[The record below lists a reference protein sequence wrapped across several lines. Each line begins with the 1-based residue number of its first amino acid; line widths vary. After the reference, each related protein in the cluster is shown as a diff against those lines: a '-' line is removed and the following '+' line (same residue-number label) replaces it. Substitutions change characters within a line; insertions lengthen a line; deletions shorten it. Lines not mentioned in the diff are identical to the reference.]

1 MLFSLSVKNFKK
13 SIRDYSIY
21 FFTMILG
28 IAVFY
33 IFNAIETQTA
43 MMEVTKTKAA
53 IIDMMNGVM
62 DGVSIFVS
70 FILGYLIVYASRF
83 MLKKRKME
91 FGVYMTLGMSR
102 VKIAGILWMETIW
115 MGVISLAA
123 GLLVGMG
130 ISQFMS
136 LVVSHL
142 FQADVSRFVF
152 VISWKAVVKSILYFL
167 IIYTVVM
174 ILNTIAVSR
183 TKLIDFMTAGRKKEK
198 NLLKNPVVSVVIF
211 LLAWGIL
218 GYAYYNVTAGSE
230 NLKSEFQVLA
240 QVLLGIVGT
249 ILVFWSFAGF
259 FMWILGKMPKIYY
272 KKMNS
277 FVFGELS
284 NKLNS
289 TVISCSVIC
298 LLMFMTIC
306 ILFSA
311 FARKDFKEAE
321 AKKLAPV
328 DISMVKDMGDGK
340 TIEEIMAE
348 KNISGKAFQ
357 DTLNLITYE
366 LPEVTQG
373 NLVGDAVDREKFGEA
388 YLNQKIELMSV
399 STYNQAAEKYHLPTY
414 KLEED
419 QYLMIADMEGA
430 VGIFN
435 MGLKEKP
442 ELSIKGKTYYPK
454 EKTCQD
460 GFLMMNYDP
469 QNMGFILVPD
479 SVKFTEEE
487 QKKNYLIAD
496 YAKDTKAFREEV
508 DEEFFER
515 LNGKKHDEFSVYFT
529 TQSAVYDDSIG
540 SSAMYIFLGLYLGIC
555 FLISGSAVL
564 SLKMLSDA
572 ADSKE
577 KYQILQ
583 KLGCDQKQV
592 CLGLRKQNGMVFLLP
607 VILAAVHSIFG
618 IQVCM
623 EMLSIYDTE
632 GTAPAMVLTVLLIGM
647 IYGGYYLVSQF
658 GCEKIIKEIS

>member
-1 MLFSLSVKNFKK
+1 MLFRLSVKNFKK

-53 IIDMMNGVM
+53 IVDMMNGVM

-91 FGVYMTLGMSR
+91 FGVYLTLGMSR

-123 GLLVGMG
+123 GLVIGMG
-130 ISQFMS
+130 LSQLMS
-136 LVVSHL
+136 LVVSYL

-152 VISWKAVVKSILYFL
+152 VISGKAVAKSVVYFL
-167 IIYTVVM
+167 IIYVVVM
-174 ILNTIAVSR
+174 IFNTIAIGR
-183 TKLIDFMTAGRKKEK
+183 TRLIDFMTAGKKKER

-211 LLAWGIL
+211 LLASGIL
-218 GYAYYNVTAGSE
+218 GYAYYNVTAGSK
-230 NLKSEFQVLA
+230 NLASEYQVLT
-240 QVLLGIVGT
+240 QVILGIVGT
-249 ILVFWSFAGF
+249 LLVFWSFAGF
-259 FMWILGKMPKIYY
+259 FMWILGKMPKVYY
-272 KKMNS
+272 KKINS
-277 FVFGELS
+277 FVFGEIS

-289 TVISCSVIC
+289 TVVSCSVIC
-298 LLMFMTIC
+298 LLIFMTIC

-328 DISMVKDMGDGK
+328 DISMVKALGDGK
-340 TIEEIMAE
+340 TIEEVMKE
-348 KNISGKAFQ
+348 KKISQKDFQ
-357 DTLNLITYE
+357 DVLTLTTYQTQ
-366 LPEVTQG
+366 EVTQG
-373 NLVGDAVDREKFGEA
+373 DLVGDAVESWKLGEE
-388 YLNQKIELMSV
+388 YLNQKLEIISA
-399 STYNQAAEKYHLPTY
+399 SAYNQAAKKYHLPAY
-414 KLEED
+414 ELEEN
-419 QYLMIADMEGA
+419 QYLMVADMEGA

-435 MGLKEKP
+435 KGLKENP
-442 ELSIKGKTYYPK
+442 ELTIKGKTYYPK
-454 EKTCQD
+454 ETTCQD
-460 GFLMMNYDP
+460 GFLMMNYSP
-469 QNMGFILVPD
+469 QNQGFLVVPD

-487 QKKNYLIAD
+487 QGKNYFIAD
-496 YAKDTKAFREEV
+496 YTKNTKAFREEV
-508 DEEFFER
+508 DGKLYER
-515 LNGKKHDEFSVYFT
+515 MNGKSENEFPVYFT
-529 TQSAVYDDSIG
+529 TQSSVHDDTIG

-555 FLISGSAVL
+555 FLISGAAVL
-564 SLKMLSDA
+564 SLKILSDA

-583 KLGCDQKQV
+583 KLGCSQREI
-592 CLGLRKQNGMVFLLP
+592 CRGLRKQNGTVFLLP
-607 VILAAVHSIFG
+607 VMLAVIHSIFG

-623 EMLSIYDTE
+623 NLLSIYDTK
-632 GTAPAMVLTVLLIGM
+632 GVGPALLLTVVLIGI
-647 IYGGYYLVSQF
+647 IYGGYYLVSQL
-658 GCEKIIKEIS
+658 GCEKIVKE

>member
-115 MGVISLAA
+115 MGVISLVA
-123 GLLVGMG
+123 GLLVGTG

-136 LVVSHL
+136 LMVSHL

-174 ILNTIAVSR
+174 VLNTIAISR

-230 NLKSEFQVLA
+230 NLESEFQVLA

-272 KKMNS
+272 KKINS

-328 DISMVKDMGDGK
+328 DISMVKDLGDGK
-340 TIEEIMAE
+340 TIEEIMEE
-348 KNISGKAFQ
+348 KDISGKDFQ
-357 DTLNLITYE
+357 DTLNLTTYE
-366 LPEVTQG
+366 LPEVTKG
-373 NLVGDAVDREKFGEA
+373 NIVGDAVDRERFGEA
-388 YLNQKIELMSV
+388 YLNQQIELLSV

-414 KLEED
+414 ELEEN
-419 QYLMIADMEGA
+419 QYLVIADMEGA

-435 MGLKEKP
+435 MGLKENP
-442 ELSIKGKTYYPK
+442 ELTIKGKTYYPK

-479 SVKFTEEE
+479 SVKFTEAE
-487 QKKNYLIAD
+487 QKKNYFIAD
-496 YAKDTKAFREEV
+496 YAKDTKAFREEM

-515 LNGKKHDEFSVYFT
+515 LNGEKSDEFSVYFT
-529 TQSAVYDDSIG
+529 TQSSVYDDSIG

-577 KYQILQ
+577 KYRILQ
-583 KLGCDQKQV
+583 KLGCDQKQI
-592 CLGLRKQNGMVFLLP
+592 CRGLRKQNGMVFLLP
-607 VILAAVHSIFG
+607 VILAAVHSVFG

-623 EMLSIYDTE
+623 EMLSIYETK
-632 GTAPAMVLTVLLIGM
+632 GTAPALVLTMILIGM

-658 GCEKIIKEIS
+658 GCEKIVRE

>member
-43 MMEVTKTKAA
+43 MMKVTKTKAA

-115 MGVISLAA
+115 MGVISLVA

-136 LVVSHL
+136 LMVSHL

-174 ILNTIAVSR
+174 VLNTIAISR

-230 NLKSEFQVLA
+230 NLESEFQVLA

-272 KKMNS
+272 KKINS

-328 DISMVKDMGDGK
+328 DISMVKDLGDGK
-340 TIEEIMAE
+340 TIEEVMEE
-348 KNISGKAFQ
+348 KDISGKDFQ
-357 DTLNLITYE
+357 DTLNLTTYE
-366 LPEVTQG
+366 LPEVTKG
-373 NLVGDAVDREKFGEA
+373 NIVGDAVDREKFGGA
-388 YLNQKIELMSV
+388 YLNQQIELISV
-399 STYNQAAEKYHLPTY
+399 STYNKAAEKYHLPTY
-414 KLEED
+414 ELEED
-419 QYLMIADMEGA
+419 QYLVIADMEGA
-430 VGIFN
+430 VGILN
-435 MGLKEKP
+435 MGLKEDP
-442 ELSIKGKTYYPK
+442 ELTIKGKTYYPK
-454 EKTCQD
+454 ENTCQD

-487 QKKNYLIAD
+487 QKKDYFIAD
-496 YAKDTKAFREEV
+496 YAKDTKAFREEM

-515 LNGKKHDEFSVYFT
+515 LNGEKSDEFSVYFT
-529 TQSAVYDDSIG
+529 TQSSVYDDSIG

-577 KYQILQ
+577 KYRILQ
-583 KLGCDQKQV
+583 KLGCDQKQI
-592 CLGLRKQNGMVFLLP
+592 CRGLRKQNGMVFLLP
-607 VILAAVHSIFG
+607 VILAAVHSVFG

-623 EMLSIYDTE
+623 EMLSIYETK
-632 GTAPAMVLTVLLIGM
+632 GTAPALVLTMILIGM

-658 GCEKIIKEIS
+658 GCEKIVRE

>member
-1 MLFSLSVKNFKK
+1 MLFRLSVKNFKK

-53 IIDMMNGVM
+53 IVDMMNGVM

-123 GLLVGMG
+123 GLVIGMG
-130 ISQFMS
+130 LSQFMS
-136 LVVSHL
+136 LVVSYL

-152 VISWKAVVKSILYFL
+152 VISGKAVVKSVVYFL
-167 IIYTVVM
+167 IIYVVVM
-174 ILNTIAVSR
+174 IFNTIAIGR
-183 TKLIDFMTAGRKKEK
+183 TRLIDFMTAGKKKEK
-198 NLLKNPVVSVVIF
+198 NLLKNPVASAVIF
-211 LLAWGIL
+211 LLACGIL
-218 GYAYYNVTAGSE
+218 GYAYYNVTAGSK
-230 NLKSEFQVLA
+230 NLVSEYQVLA
-240 QVLLGIVGT
+240 QVILGIVGT
-249 ILVFWSFAGF
+249 ILVFWSLAGF

-272 KKMNS
+272 KKINS
-277 FVFGELS
+277 FVFGEIS

-321 AKKLAPV
+321 AKRLAPV
-328 DISMVKDMGDGK
+328 DISMVKDLGDGK
-340 TIEEIMAE
+340 TIEEVMQE
-348 KNISGKAFQ
+348 KGISKRDFK
-357 DTLNLITYE
+357 DVLNLTTYQTQ
-366 LPEVTQG
+366 EVTQG
-373 NLVGDAVDREKFGEA
+373 DLVGDAVESWKLGEE
-388 YLNQKIELMSV
+388 YLNQKLEIISA
-399 STYNQAAEKYHLPTY
+399 SAYNQAAKKYHLPAY
-414 KLEED
+414 ELEEN
-419 QYLMIADMEGA
+419 QYLMVADMEGA

-435 MGLKEKP
+435 KGLKENP
-442 ELSIKGKTYYPK
+442 ELTIKGKTYYPK
-454 EKTCQD
+454 ETTCQD
-460 GFLMMNYDP
+460 GFLMMNYSP
-469 QNMGFILVPD
+469 QNQGFLVVPD

-487 QKKNYLIAD
+487 QGKNYFIAD
-496 YAKDTKAFREEV
+496 YTKDTKAFREDV
-508 DEEFFER
+508 DEKFYER
-515 LNGKKHDEFSVYFT
+515 MNGKSENGFPVYFT
-529 TQSAVYDDSIG
+529 TQSSVHDDTIG

-555 FLISGSAVL
+555 FLISGAAVL
-564 SLKMLSDA
+564 SLKILSDA

-583 KLGCDQKQV
+583 KLGCSQREI
-592 CLGLRKQNGMVFLLP
+592 CRGLRKQNGTVFLLP
-607 VILAAVHSIFG
+607 VMLAVIHSIFG

-623 EMLSIYDTE
+623 NLLSIYDTK
-632 GTAPAMVLTVLLIGM
+632 GVGPALLLTVVLIGI
-647 IYGGYYLVSQF
+647 IYGGYYLVSQL
-658 GCEKIIKEIS
+658 GCEKIVKE

>member
-43 MMEVTKTKAA
+43 MMEVTKIKAA

-115 MGVISLAA
+115 MGVISLVA
-123 GLLVGMG
+123 GLLVGTG

-136 LVVSHL
+136 LMVSHL

-174 ILNTIAVSR
+174 VLNTIAISR

-230 NLKSEFQVLA
+230 NLESEFQVLA

-272 KKMNS
+272 KKINS

-328 DISMVKDMGDGK
+328 DISMVKDLGDGK
-340 TIEEIMAE
+340 TIEEIMEE
-348 KNISGKAFQ
+348 KDISGKDFQ
-357 DTLNLITYE
+357 DTLNLTTYE
-366 LPEVTQG
+366 LPEVTKG
-373 NLVGDAVDREKFGEA
+373 NIVGDAVDRERFGEA
-388 YLNQKIELMSV
+388 YLNQQIELLSV

-414 KLEED
+414 ELEEN
-419 QYLMIADMEGA
+419 QYLVIADMEGA

-435 MGLKEKP
+435 MGLKENP
-442 ELSIKGKTYYPK
+442 ELTIKGKTYYPK

-460 GFLMMNYDP
+460 GFLMMNYDQ

-479 SVKFTEEE
+479 SVKFTEAE
-487 QKKNYLIAD
+487 QKKNYFIAD
-496 YAKDTKAFREEV
+496 YAKDTKAFREEM

-515 LNGKKHDEFSVYFT
+515 LNGEKSDEFSVYFT
-529 TQSAVYDDSIG
+529 TQSSVYDDSIG

-577 KYQILQ
+577 KYRILQ
-583 KLGCDQKQV
+583 RLGCDQKQI
-592 CLGLRKQNGMVFLLP
+592 CRGLRKQNGMVFLLP
-607 VILAAVHSIFG
+607 VILAAVHSVFG

-623 EMLSIYDTE
+623 EMLSIYETK
-632 GTAPAMVLTVLLIGM
+632 GTAPALVLTMILIGM
-647 IYGGYYLVSQF
+647 IYGGYHLVSQF
-658 GCEKIIKEIS
+658 GCEKIVRE

>member
-115 MGVISLAA
+115 MGVISLVA

-136 LVVSHL
+136 LMVSHL

-152 VISWKAVVKSILYFL
+152 VISWKAVVNSILYFL

-174 ILNTIAVSR
+174 ILNTIAISR

-230 NLKSEFQVLA
+230 NLESEFQVLA

-272 KKMNS
+272 KKINS

-328 DISMVKDMGDGK
+328 DISMVKDLGDGK
-340 TIEEIMAE
+340 TIEEVMEE
-348 KNISGKAFQ
+348 KDISGKDFQ
-357 DTLNLITYE
+357 DTLNLTTYE

-373 NLVGDAVDREKFGEA
+373 NIVGDAVDREKFGEA
-388 YLNQKIELMSV
+388 YLNQQIELISV

-414 KLEED
+414 ELEED
-419 QYLMIADMEGA
+419 QYLVIADMEGA
-430 VGIFN
+430 VGILN
-435 MGLKEKP
+435 MGLKEDP

-460 GFLMMNYDP
+460 GFLMMNYAP

-479 SVKFTEEE
+479 SVKFTEAE
-487 QKKNYLIAD
+487 QKKNYFIAD
-496 YAKDTKAFREEV
+496 YAKDTKAFREKM

-515 LNGKKHDEFSVYFT
+515 LNGEKRDEFSVYFT
-529 TQSAVYDDSIG
+529 TQSSVYDDSIG

-577 KYQILQ
+577 KHRILQ
-583 KLGCDQKQV
+583 KLGCDQKQI
-592 CLGLRKQNGMVFLLP
+592 CRGLRKQNGMVFLLP
-607 VILAAVHSIFG
+607 VILAAVHSVFG
-618 IQVCM
+618 IQVCI
-623 EMLSIYDTE
+623 EMLSIYETK
-632 GTAPAMVLTVLLIGM
+632 GTAPALVLTMILIGM

-658 GCEKIIKEIS
+658 GCEKIVRE

>member
-43 MMEVTKTKAA
+43 MMEVTKIKAA

-115 MGVISLAA
+115 MGMISLVA
-123 GLLVGMG
+123 GLLVGTG

-136 LVVSHL
+136 LMVSHL

-174 ILNTIAVSR
+174 VLNTIAISR

-230 NLKSEFQVLA
+230 NLESEFQVLA

-272 KKMNS
+272 KKINS

-328 DISMVKDMGDGK
+328 DISMVKDLGDGK
-340 TIEEIMAE
+340 TIEEIMEE
-348 KNISGKAFQ
+348 KDISGKDFQ
-357 DTLNLITYE
+357 DTLNLTTYE
-366 LPEVTQG
+366 LPEVTKG
-373 NLVGDAVDREKFGEA
+373 NIVGDAVDRERFGEA
-388 YLNQKIELMSV
+388 YLNQQIELLSV

-414 KLEED
+414 ELEEN
-419 QYLMIADMEGA
+419 QYLVIADMEGA

-435 MGLKEKP
+435 MGLKENP
-442 ELSIKGKTYYPK
+442 ELTIKGKTYYPK

-479 SVKFTEEE
+479 SVKFTEAE
-487 QKKNYLIAD
+487 QKKNYFIAD
-496 YAKDTKAFREEV
+496 YAKDTKAFREEM

-515 LNGKKHDEFSVYFT
+515 LNGEKSDEFSVYFT
-529 TQSAVYDDSIG
+529 TQSSVYDDSIG

-577 KYQILQ
+577 KYRILQ
-583 KLGCDQKQV
+583 KLGCDQKQI
-592 CLGLRKQNGMVFLLP
+592 CRGLRKQNGMVFLLP
-607 VILAAVHSIFG
+607 VILAAVHSVFG

-623 EMLSIYDTE
+623 EMLSIYETK
-632 GTAPAMVLTVLLIGM
+632 GTAPALVLTMILIGM

-658 GCEKIIKEIS
+658 GCEKIVRE

>member
-102 VKIAGILWMETIW
+102 VKIAGILWMESIW
-115 MGVISLAA
+115 MGVISLVA
-123 GLLVGMG
+123 GLLVGTG

-136 LVVSHL
+136 LMVSHL

-174 ILNTIAVSR
+174 VLNTIAISR

-198 NLLKNPVVSVVIF
+198 NPLKNPVVSVVIF

-230 NLKSEFQVLA
+230 NLESEFQVLA

-272 KKMNS
+272 KKINS

-328 DISMVKDMGDGK
+328 DISMVKDLGDGK
-340 TIEEIMAE
+340 TIEEIMEE
-348 KNISGKAFQ
+348 KDISGKDFQ
-357 DTLNLITYE
+357 DTLNLTTYE
-366 LPEVTQG
+366 LPEVTKG
-373 NLVGDAVDREKFGEA
+373 NIVGDAVDRERFGEA
-388 YLNQKIELMSV
+388 YLNQQIELLSV

-414 KLEED
+414 ELEEN
-419 QYLMIADMEGA
+419 QYLVIADMEGA

-435 MGLKEKP
+435 MGLKENP
-442 ELSIKGKTYYPK
+442 ELTIKGKTYYPK

-479 SVKFTEEE
+479 SVKFTEAE
-487 QKKNYLIAD
+487 QKKNYFIAD
-496 YAKDTKAFREEV
+496 YAKDTKAFREEM

-515 LNGKKHDEFSVYFT
+515 LNGEKSDEFSVYFT
-529 TQSAVYDDSIG
+529 TQSSVYDDSIG

-577 KYQILQ
+577 KYRILQ
-583 KLGCDQKQV
+583 KLGCDQKQI
-592 CLGLRKQNGMVFLLP
+592 CRGLRKQNGMVFLLP
-607 VILAAVHSIFG
+607 VILAAVHSVFG

-623 EMLSIYDTE
+623 EMLSIYETK
-632 GTAPAMVLTVLLIGM
+632 GTAPALVLTMILIGM

-658 GCEKIIKEIS
+658 GCEKIVRE

>member
-115 MGVISLAA
+115 MGVISLVA
-123 GLLVGMG
+123 GLLAGMG

-136 LVVSHL
+136 LMVSHL

-174 ILNTIAVSR
+174 ILNTIAISR
-183 TKLIDFMTAGRKKEK
+183 TKLIDFMTASRKKEK

-218 GYAYYNVTAGSE
+218 GYAYYNVTAGAE
-230 NLKSEFQVLA
+230 NLESEFQVLA

-272 KKMNS
+272 KKINS

-328 DISMVKDMGDGK
+328 DISMVKDLGDGK
-340 TIEEIMAE
+340 TIEKVMEE
-348 KNISGKAFQ
+348 KNISRKDFQ
-357 DTLNLITYE
+357 DTLNFITYE

-373 NLVGDAVDREKFGEA
+373 NIVGDAVDRERFGEA
-388 YLNQKIELMSV
+388 YLNQQIELLSV

-414 KLEED
+414 ELEEN
-419 QYLMIADMEGA
+419 QYLIIADMEGA

-435 MGLKEKP
+435 MGLKENP
-442 ELSIKGKTYYPK
+442 ELTIKGKAYYPK

-479 SVKFTEEE
+479 SVKFTEAE
-487 QKKNYLIAD
+487 QKKNYFIAD
-496 YAKDTKAFREEV
+496 YAKDTKAFREEM
-508 DEEFFER
+508 DEKFFER
-515 LNGKKHDEFSVYFT
+515 LNGEKSDEFSVYFT
-529 TQSAVYDDSIG
+529 TQSSVYDDSIG

-577 KYQILQ
+577 KYRILQ
-583 KLGCDQKQV
+583 KLGCDQKQI
-592 CLGLRKQNGMVFLLP
+592 CRGLRKQNGMVFLLP
-607 VILAAVHSIFG
+607 VLLAAVHSVFG
-618 IQVCM
+618 IRVCM
-623 EMLSIYDTE
+623 EMLSIYETK
-632 GTAPAMVLTVLLIGM
+632 GTAPALVLTVILIGM

-658 GCEKIIKEIS
+658 GCEKIVRE

>member
-43 MMEVTKTKAA
+43 MMEVTKIKAA

-115 MGVISLAA
+115 MGMISLVA
-123 GLLVGMG
+123 GLLVGTG

-136 LVVSHL
+136 LMVSHL

-174 ILNTIAVSR
+174 VLNTITISR

-230 NLKSEFQVLA
+230 NLESEFQVLA

-272 KKMNS
+272 KKINS

-328 DISMVKDMGDGK
+328 DISMVKDLGDGK
-340 TIEEIMAE
+340 TIEEIMEE
-348 KNISGKAFQ
+348 KDISGKDFQ
-357 DTLNLITYE
+357 DTLNLTTYE
-366 LPEVTQG
+366 LPEVTKG
-373 NLVGDAVDREKFGEA
+373 NIVGDAVDRERFGEA
-388 YLNQKIELMSV
+388 YLNQQIELLSV

-414 KLEED
+414 ELEEN
-419 QYLMIADMEGA
+419 QYLVIADMEGA

-435 MGLKEKP
+435 MGLKENP
-442 ELSIKGKTYYPK
+442 ELTIKGKTYYPK

-479 SVKFTEEE
+479 SVKFTEAE
-487 QKKNYLIAD
+487 QKKNYFIAD
-496 YAKDTKAFREEV
+496 YAKDTKAFREEM

-515 LNGKKHDEFSVYFT
+515 LNGEKSDEFSVYFT
-529 TQSAVYDDSIG
+529 TQSSVYDDSIG

-577 KYQILQ
+577 KYRILQ
-583 KLGCDQKQV
+583 RLGCDQKQI
-592 CLGLRKQNGMVFLLP
+592 CRGLRKQNGMVFLLP
-607 VILAAVHSIFG
+607 VILAAVHSVFG

-623 EMLSIYDTE
+623 EMLSIYETK
-632 GTAPAMVLTVLLIGM
+632 GTAPALVLTMILIGM

-658 GCEKIIKEIS
+658 GCEKIVRE

>member
-43 MMEVTKTKAA
+43 MMQVTKTKAA

-70 FILGYLIVYASRF
+70 LILGYLIVYASSF

-115 MGVISLAA
+115 MGVISLVA
-123 GLLVGMG
+123 GLLAGMG

-136 LVVSHL
+136 LMVSHL

-174 ILNTIAVSR
+174 ILNTIAISR
-183 TKLIDFMTAGRKKEK
+183 TKLIDFMTASRKKEK

-218 GYAYYNVTAGSE
+218 GYAYYNVTAGAE
-230 NLKSEFQVLA
+230 NLESEFQVLA

-272 KKMNS
+272 KKINS

-328 DISMVKDMGDGK
+328 DISMVKDLGDGK
-340 TIEEIMAE
+340 TIEKVMEE
-348 KNISGKAFQ
+348 KNISRKDFQ
-357 DTLNLITYE
+357 DTLNFITYE

-373 NLVGDAVDREKFGEA
+373 NIVGDAVDRERFGEA
-388 YLNQKIELMSV
+388 YLNQQIELLSV

-414 KLEED
+414 ELEEN
-419 QYLMIADMEGA
+419 QYLIIADMEGA

-435 MGLKEKP
+435 MGLKENP
-442 ELSIKGKTYYPK
+442 ELTIKGKAYYPK

-479 SVKFTEEE
+479 SVKFTEAE
-487 QKKNYLIAD
+487 QKKNYFIAD
-496 YAKDTKAFREEV
+496 YAKDTKAFREEM
-508 DEEFFER
+508 DEKFFER
-515 LNGKKHDEFSVYFT
+515 LNGEKSDEFSVYFT
-529 TQSAVYDDSIG
+529 TQSSVYDDSIG

-577 KYQILQ
+577 KYRILQ
-583 KLGCDQKQV
+583 KLGCDQKQI
-592 CLGLRKQNGMVFLLP
+592 CRGLRKQNGMVFLLP
-607 VILAAVHSIFG
+607 VILAAVHSVFG

-623 EMLSIYDTE
+623 EMLSIYETK
-632 GTAPAMVLTVLLIGM
+632 GTAPALVLTMILIGM

-658 GCEKIIKEIS
+658 GCEKIVRE

>member
-1 MLFSLSVKNFKK
+1 MLFRLSVKNFKK

-53 IIDMMNGVM
+53 IVDMMNGVM

-123 GLLVGMG
+123 GLVIGMG
-130 ISQFMS
+130 LSQFMS
-136 LVVSHL
+136 LVVSYL

-152 VISWKAVVKSILYFL
+152 VISGKAVVKSVVYFL
-167 IIYTVVM
+167 IIYVVVM
-174 ILNTIAVSR
+174 IFNTIAIGR
-183 TKLIDFMTAGRKKEK
+183 TRLIDFMTAGKKKEK
-198 NLLKNPVVSVVIF
+198 NLLKNPVASAVIF
-211 LLAWGIL
+211 LLACGIL
-218 GYAYYNVTAGSE
+218 GYAYYNVTAGSK
-230 NLKSEFQVLA
+230 NLVSEYQVLA
-240 QVLLGIVGT
+240 QVILGIVGT
-249 ILVFWSFAGF
+249 ILVFWSLAGF

-272 KKMNS
+272 KKINS
-277 FVFGELS
+277 FVFGEIS

-321 AKKLAPV
+321 AKRLAPV
-328 DISMVKDMGDGK
+328 DISMVKDLGDGK
-340 TIEEIMAE
+340 TIEEVMQE
-348 KNISGKAFQ
+348 KGISKKDFK
-357 DTLNLITYE
+357 DVLNLTTYQTQ
-366 LPEVTQG
+366 EVTQG
-373 NLVGDAVDREKFGEA
+373 DIVGDAVESWKLGEE
-388 YLNQKIELMSV
+388 YLNQKLEIISA
-399 STYNQAAEKYHLPTY
+399 SAYNQAAKKYHLPAY
-414 KLEED
+414 ELEEN
-419 QYLMIADMEGA
+419 QYLMVADMEGA

-435 MGLKEKP
+435 KGLKENP
-442 ELSIKGKTYYPK
+442 ELTIKGKTYYPK
-454 EKTCQD
+454 ETTCQD
-460 GFLMMNYDP
+460 GFLMMNYSP
-469 QNMGFILVPD
+469 QNQGFLVVPD

-487 QKKNYLIAD
+487 QGKNYFIAD
-496 YAKDTKAFREEV
+496 YTKNTKAFREEV
-508 DEEFFER
+508 DGKLYER
-515 LNGKKHDEFSVYFT
+515 MNGKSENEFPVYFT
-529 TQSAVYDDSIG
+529 TQSSVHDDTIG

-555 FLISGSAVL
+555 FLISGAAVL
-564 SLKMLSDA
+564 SLKILSDA

-583 KLGCDQKQV
+583 KLGCSQREI
-592 CLGLRKQNGMVFLLP
+592 CRGLRKQNGTVFLLP
-607 VILAAVHSIFG
+607 VMLAVIHSIFG

-623 EMLSIYDTE
+623 NLLSIYDTR
-632 GTAPAMVLTVLLIGM
+632 GSGPALLLTIVLIGI

-658 GCEKIIKEIS
+658 GCEKIVKE

>member
-115 MGVISLAA
+115 MGVISLVA
-123 GLLVGMG
+123 GLLAGMG

-136 LVVSHL
+136 LMVSHL

-174 ILNTIAVSR
+174 LLNTIAVSR
-183 TKLIDFMTAGRKKEK
+183 TKLIDFMTASRKKEK

-218 GYAYYNVTAGSE
+218 GYAYYNVTAGAE
-230 NLKSEFQVLA
+230 NLELEFQVLA

-272 KKMNS
+272 KKINS

-328 DISMVKDMGDGK
+328 DISMVKDLGDGK
-340 TIEEIMAE
+340 TIEKVMEE
-348 KNISGKAFQ
+348 KNISRKDFQ
-357 DTLNLITYE
+357 DTLNFITYE

-373 NLVGDAVDREKFGEA
+373 NIVGDAVDRERFGEA
-388 YLNQKIELMSV
+388 YLNQQIELLSV

-414 KLEED
+414 ELEEN
-419 QYLMIADMEGA
+419 QYLIIADMEGA

-435 MGLKEKP
+435 MGLKENP
-442 ELSIKGKTYYPK
+442 ELTIKGKAYYPK

-479 SVKFTEEE
+479 SVKFTEAE
-487 QKKNYLIAD
+487 QKKNYFIAD
-496 YAKDTKAFREEV
+496 YAKDTKAFREEM
-508 DEEFFER
+508 DEKFFER
-515 LNGKKHDEFSVYFT
+515 LNGEKSDEFSVYFT
-529 TQSAVYDDSIG
+529 TQSSVYDDSIG

-577 KYQILQ
+577 KYRILQ
-583 KLGCDQKQV
+583 KLGCDQKQI
-592 CLGLRKQNGMVFLLP
+592 CRGLRKQNGMVFLLP
-607 VILAAVHSIFG
+607 VILAAVHSVFG

-623 EMLSIYDTE
+623 EMLSIYETK
-632 GTAPAMVLTVLLIGM
+632 GTAPALVLTMILIGM

-658 GCEKIIKEIS
+658 GCEKIVRE

>member
-70 FILGYLIVYASRF
+70 LILGYLIVYASRF

-115 MGVISLAA
+115 MGVISLVA
-123 GLLVGMG
+123 GLLAGMG
-130 ISQFMS
+130 ISQLMS
-136 LVVSHL
+136 LMVSYL

-174 ILNTIAVSR
+174 LLNTIAVSR
-183 TKLIDFMTAGRKKEK
+183 TKLIDFMTASRKKEK

-218 GYAYYNVTAGSE
+218 GYAYYNVTAGAE
-230 NLKSEFQVLA
+230 NLESEFQVLA

-249 ILVFWSFAGF
+249 ILVFWSFSGF

-272 KKMNS
+272 KKINS

-321 AKKLAPV
+321 AKKLAPA
-328 DISMVKDMGDGK
+328 DISMTKDLGDGK
-340 TIEEIMAE
+340 TIEEIMAK
-348 KNISGKAFQ
+348 KNISGKDFQ
-357 DTLNLITYE
+357 DTLNLTTYE

-373 NLVGDAVDREKFGEA
+373 TIVGDAVDRERFGEA
-388 YLNQKIELMSV
+388 YLNQQVELLSV

-414 KLEED
+414 ELEEN
-419 QYLMIADMEGA
+419 QYLIIADMEGA

-435 MGLKEKP
+435 MGLKENP
-442 ELSIKGKTYYPK
+442 ELTIKGKTYYPK

-479 SVKFTEEE
+479 SVKFTEAE
-487 QKKNYLIAD
+487 QKKNYFIAD
-496 YAKDTKAFREEV
+496 YAKDTKAFREEM

-515 LNGKKHDEFSVYFT
+515 LNGEKRDEFSVYFT
-529 TQSAVYDDSIG
+529 TQSSVYDDSIG

-577 KYQILQ
+577 KYRILQ
-583 KLGCDQKQV
+583 KLGCDQKQI
-592 CLGLRKQNGMVFLLP
+592 CRGLRKQNGMVFLLP
-607 VILAAVHSIFG
+607 VILAAVHAIFG

-623 EMLSIYDTE
+623 EMLSIYETK
-632 GTAPAMVLTVLLIGM
+632 GTAPALVLTIILIGM

-658 GCEKIIKEIS
+658 GCEKIVRE

>member
-43 MMEVTKTKAA
+43 MMEVTKIKAA

-115 MGVISLAA
+115 MGVISLVA
-123 GLLVGMG
+123 GLLVGTG

-136 LVVSHL
+136 LMVSHL

-174 ILNTIAVSR
+174 VLNTIAISR

-230 NLKSEFQVLA
+230 NLESEFQVLA

-272 KKMNS
+272 KKINS

-328 DISMVKDMGDGK
+328 DISMVKDLGDGK
-340 TIEEIMAE
+340 TIEEIMEE
-348 KNISGKAFQ
+348 KDISGKDFQ
-357 DTLNLITYE
+357 DTLNLTTYE
-366 LPEVTQG
+366 LPEVTKG
-373 NLVGDAVDREKFGEA
+373 NIVGDAVDRERFGEA
-388 YLNQKIELMSV
+388 YLNQQIELLSV

-414 KLEED
+414 ELEEN
-419 QYLMIADMEGA
+419 QYLVIADMEGA

-435 MGLKEKP
+435 MGLKENP
-442 ELSIKGKTYYPK
+442 ELTIKGKNYYPK

-479 SVKFTEEE
+479 SVKFTEAEK
-487 QKKNYLIAD
+487 KKNYFIAD
-496 YAKDTKAFREEV
+496 YAKDTKAFREEM

-515 LNGKKHDEFSVYFT
+515 LNGEKSDEFSVYFT
-529 TQSAVYDDSIG
+529 TQSSVYDDSIG

-577 KYQILQ
+577 KYRILQ
-583 KLGCDQKQV
+583 KLGCDQKQI
-592 CLGLRKQNGMVFLLP
+592 CRGLRKQNGMVFLLP
-607 VILAAVHSIFG
+607 VILAAVHSVFG

-623 EMLSIYDTE
+623 EMLSIYETK
-632 GTAPAMVLTVLLIGM
+632 GTAPALVLTMILIGM

-658 GCEKIIKEIS
+658 GCEKIVRE

>member
-115 MGVISLAA
+115 MGVISLVA
-123 GLLVGMG
+123 GLLAGMG

-136 LVVSHL
+136 LMVSHL

-174 ILNTIAVSR
+174 ILNTIAISR

-218 GYAYYNVTAGSE
+218 GYAYYNVTAGAE
-230 NLKSEFQVLA
+230 NLESEFQVLA

-259 FMWILGKMPKIYY
+259 FMWILGKMPRIYY
-272 KKMNS
+272 KKINS

-328 DISMVKDMGDGK
+328 DISMVKDLGDGK
-340 TIEEIMAE
+340 TIEEIMEE
-348 KNISGKAFQ
+348 KDISGKDFQ
-357 DTLNLITYE
+357 DTLNLTTYE
-366 LPEVTQG
+366 LPEVTKG
-373 NLVGDAVDREKFGEA
+373 NIVGDAVDRKRFGEA
-388 YLNQKIELMSV
+388 YLNQQIELLSV
-399 STYNQAAEKYHLPTY
+399 STYNQAAKKYHLPTY
-414 KLEED
+414 ELEEN
-419 QYLMIADMEGA
+419 QYLVIADMEGA
-430 VGIFN
+430 VGIFK
-435 MGLKEKP
+435 MGLKENP
-442 ELSIKGKTYYPK
+442 ELTIKGKTYYPK

-479 SVKFTEEE
+479 SVKFTEAE
-487 QKKNYLIAD
+487 QKKNYFIAD
-496 YAKDTKAFREEV
+496 YAKDTKAFREEM

-515 LNGKKHDEFSVYFT
+515 LNGEKSDEFSVYFT
-529 TQSAVYDDSIG
+529 TQSSVYDDSIG

-577 KYQILQ
+577 KYRILQ
-583 KLGCDQKQV
+583 KLGCDQKQI
-592 CLGLRKQNGMVFLLP
+592 CRGLRKQNGMVFLLP
-607 VILAAVHSIFG
+607 VILAAVHSVFG

-623 EMLSIYDTE
+623 EMLSIYETK
-632 GTAPAMVLTVLLIGM
+632 GTAPALVLTMILIGM

-658 GCEKIIKEIS
+658 GCEKIVRE

>member
-115 MGVISLAA
+115 MGVISLVA

-136 LVVSHL
+136 LMVSHL

-152 VISWKAVVKSILYFL
+152 VISWNAVVNSILYFL

-174 ILNTIAVSR
+174 ILNTIAISR

-230 NLKSEFQVLA
+230 NLESEFQVLA

-272 KKMNS
+272 KKINS

-328 DISMVKDMGDGK
+328 DISMVKDLGDGK
-340 TIEEIMAE
+340 TIEEVMEE
-348 KNISGKAFQ
+348 KDISGKDFQ
-357 DTLNLITYE
+357 DTLNLTTYE

-373 NLVGDAVDREKFGEA
+373 NIVGDAVDREKFGEA
-388 YLNQKIELMSV
+388 YLIQQIELISV

-414 KLEED
+414 ELEED
-419 QYLMIADMEGA
+419 QYLVIADMEVA
-430 VGIFN
+430 VGILN
-435 MGLKEKP
+435 MGLKEDP

-469 QNMGFILVPD
+469 KNMGFILVPD
-479 SVKFTEEE
+479 SVKFTEVE
-487 QKKNYLIAD
+487 QKKNYFIAD
-496 YAKDTKAFREEV
+496 YAKDTKAFREKM

-515 LNGKKHDEFSVYFT
+515 LNGEKRDEFSVYFT
-529 TQSAVYDDSIG
+529 TQSSVYDDSIG

-577 KYQILQ
+577 KYRILQ
-583 KLGCDQKQV
+583 KLGCDQKQI
-592 CLGLRKQNGMVFLLP
+592 CRGLRKQNGMVFLLP
-607 VILAAVHSIFG
+607 VILAAVHSVFG
-618 IQVCM
+618 IQVCI
-623 EMLSIYDTE
+623 EMLSIYETK
-632 GTAPAMVLTVLLIGM
+632 GTAPALVLTMILIGM

-658 GCEKIIKEIS
+658 GCEKIVRE

>member
-115 MGVISLAA
+115 MGVISLVA

-136 LVVSHL
+136 LMVSHL

-174 ILNTIAVSR
+174 ILNTIAISR

-230 NLKSEFQVLA
+230 NLESEFQVLA

-272 KKMNS
+272 KKINS

-298 LLMFMTIC
+298 LLIFMTIC

-328 DISMVKDMGDGK
+328 DISMVKDLGDGK
-340 TIEEIMAE
+340 TIEEIMEE
-348 KNISGKAFQ
+348 KDISGKDFQ
-357 DTLNLITYE
+357 DTLNLTTYE

-373 NLVGDAVDREKFGEA
+373 NIVGDAVDRERFGEA
-388 YLNQKIELMSV
+388 YLNQQIELLSV

-414 KLEED
+414 ELEEN
-419 QYLMIADMEGA
+419 QYLIIADMESA

-435 MGLKEKP
+435 MGLKENP

-479 SVKFTEEE
+479 SVKFTEAE
-487 QKKNYLIAD
+487 QKKNYFIAD
-496 YAKDTKAFREEV
+496 YAKDTKAFREKM

-515 LNGKKHDEFSVYFT
+515 LNGEKRDEFSVYFT
-529 TQSAVYDDSIG
+529 TQSSVYDDSIG
-540 SSAMYIFLGLYLGIC
+540 SSAMYIFLGLYLGTC

-577 KYQILQ
+577 KYRILQ
-583 KLGCDQKQV
+583 KLGCDQKQI
-592 CLGLRKQNGMVFLLP
+592 CRGLRKQNGMVFLLP
-607 VILAAVHSIFG
+607 VILAAVHSVFG

-623 EMLSIYDTE
+623 EMLSIYETK
-632 GTAPAMVLTVLLIGM
+632 GTAPALVFTMILIGM

-658 GCEKIIKEIS
+658 GCEKIVRE

>member
-115 MGVISLAA
+115 MGVISLVA

-130 ISQFMS
+130 ISQFIS
-136 LVVSHL
+136 LMVSHL

-167 IIYTVVM
+167 IIYTVVVV
-174 ILNTIAVSR
+174 LNTIAISR

-230 NLKSEFQVLA
+230 NLESEFQVLA

-249 ILVFWSFAGF
+249 ILVFWPFAGF

-272 KKMNS
+272 KKINS

-328 DISMVKDMGDGK
+328 DISMVKDLGDGK
-340 TIEEIMAE
+340 TIEEVMEE
-348 KNISGKAFQ
+348 KDISGKDFQ
-357 DTLNLITYE
+357 DTLNLTTYE

-373 NLVGDAVDREKFGEA
+373 NIVGDAVDRERFGEA
-388 YLNQKIELMSV
+388 YLNQQIELLSV

-414 KLEED
+414 ELEEN
-419 QYLMIADMEGA
+419 QYLIIADMESA

-435 MGLKEKP
+435 MGLKENP

-454 EKTCQD
+454 ENTCQD

-479 SVKFTEEE
+479 SVKFTEAE
-487 QKKNYLIAD
+487 QKKNYFIAD
-496 YAKDTKAFREEV
+496 YAKDTKAFREKM

-515 LNGKKHDEFSVYFT
+515 LNGEKRDEFSVYFT
-529 TQSAVYDDSIG
+529 TQSSVYDDSIG
-540 SSAMYIFLGLYLGIC
+540 SSAMYIFLGLYLGTC

-577 KYQILQ
+577 KYRILQ
-583 KLGCDQKQV
+583 KLGCDQKQI
-592 CLGLRKQNGMVFLLP
+592 CRGLRKQNGMVFLLP
-607 VILAAVHSIFG
+607 VILAAVHSVFG

-623 EMLSIYDTE
+623 EMLSIYETK
-632 GTAPAMVLTVLLIGM
+632 GTAPALVLTMILIGM

-658 GCEKIIKEIS
+658 GCEKIVRE

>member
-43 MMEVTKTKAA
+43 MMEVTKIKAA

-115 MGVISLAA
+115 MGVISLVA
-123 GLLVGMG
+123 GLLVGTG

-136 LVVSHL
+136 LMVSHL

-174 ILNTIAVSR
+174 ILNTIAISR

-230 NLKSEFQVLA
+230 NLESEFQVLA

-272 KKMNS
+272 KKINS

-328 DISMVKDMGDGK
+328 DISMVKDLGDGK
-340 TIEEIMAE
+340 TIEEIMEE
-348 KNISGKAFQ
+348 KDISGKDFQ
-357 DTLNLITYE
+357 DTLNLTTYE
-366 LPEVTQG
+366 LPEVTKG
-373 NLVGDAVDREKFGEA
+373 NIVGDAVDRERFGEA
-388 YLNQKIELMSV
+388 YLNQQIELLSV

-414 KLEED
+414 ELEEN
-419 QYLMIADMEGA
+419 QYLVIADMEGA

-435 MGLKEKP
+435 MGLKENP
-442 ELSIKGKTYYPK
+442 ELTIKGKTYYPK

-479 SVKFTEEE
+479 SVKFTEAE
-487 QKKNYLIAD
+487 QKKNYFIAD
-496 YAKDTKAFREEV
+496 YAKDTKAFREEM

-515 LNGKKHDEFSVYFT
+515 LNGEKSDEFSVYFT
-529 TQSAVYDDSIG
+529 TQSSVYDDSIG

-577 KYQILQ
+577 KYRILQ
-583 KLGCDQKQV
+583 KLGCDQKQI
-592 CLGLRKQNGMVFLLP
+592 CRGLRKQNGMVFLLP
-607 VILAAVHSIFG
+607 VILAAVHSVFG

-623 EMLSIYDTE
+623 EMLSIYETK
-632 GTAPAMVLTVLLIGM
+632 GTAPALVLTMILIGM

-658 GCEKIIKEIS
+658 GCEKIVRE

>member
-115 MGVISLAA
+115 MGVISLVA
-123 GLLVGMG
+123 GLLAGMG
-130 ISQFMS
+130 ISQLMS
-136 LVVSHL
+136 LMVSHL

-174 ILNTIAVSR
+174 ILNTIAISR

-198 NLLKNPVVSVVIF
+198 NLLKNPVASVVIF

-218 GYAYYNVTAGSE
+218 GYAYYNVTAGAE
-230 NLKSEFQVLA
+230 NLESEFQVLA

-259 FMWILGKMPKIYY
+259 FMWILGKMPRIYY
-272 KKMNS
+272 KKINS

-328 DISMVKDMGDGK
+328 DISMVKDLGDGK
-340 TIEEIMAE
+340 TIEEVMEE
-348 KNISGKAFQ
+348 KNISRKDFQ
-357 DTLNLITYE
+357 DTLNLTTYKV
-366 LPEVTQG
+366 PEVTQG
-373 NLVGDAVDREKFGEA
+373 NIVGDAVDREKFGEA
-388 YLNQKIELMSV
+388 YLNQQIELLSV
-399 STYNQAAEKYHLPTY
+399 STYNQAAEKYQLPTY
-414 KLEED
+414 ELEEN
-419 QYLMIADMEGA
+419 QYLIIADMEGA

-435 MGLKEKP
+435 MGLKENP
-442 ELSIKGKTYYPK
+442 ELTIKGKTYYPK

-479 SVKFTEEE
+479 SVEFTEAE
-487 QKKNYLIAD
+487 QKKNYFIAD
-496 YAKDTKAFREEV
+496 YTKNTKAFREEM
-508 DEEFFER
+508 DEEFFEH
-515 LNGKKHDEFSVYFT
+515 LNGEKRDEFSVYFT
-529 TQSAVYDDSIG
+529 TQSSVYDDSIG

-577 KYQILQ
+577 KYRILQ
-583 KLGCDQKQV
+583 KLGCDQKQI
-592 CLGLRKQNGMVFLLP
+592 CRGLRKQNGMVFLLP
-607 VILAAVHSIFG
+607 VILAAVHAVFG

-623 EMLSIYDTE
+623 EMLSIYETK
-632 GTAPAMVLTVLLIGM
+632 GTAPALVLTVILLGM

-658 GCEKIIKEIS
+658 GCEKIVRE

>member
-43 MMEVTKTKAA
+43 MMEVTKIKAA

-115 MGVISLAA
+115 MGVISLVA
-123 GLLVGMG
+123 GLLVGTG

-136 LVVSHL
+136 LMVSHL

-174 ILNTIAVSR
+174 VLNTIAISR

-230 NLKSEFQVLA
+230 NLESEFQVLA

-272 KKMNS
+272 KKINS

-328 DISMVKDMGDGK
+328 DISMVKELGDGK
-340 TIEEIMAE
+340 TIEEIMEE
-348 KNISGKAFQ
+348 KDISGKDFQ
-357 DTLNLITYE
+357 DTLNLTTYE
-366 LPEVTQG
+366 LPEVTKG
-373 NLVGDAVDREKFGEA
+373 NIVGDAVDRERFGEA
-388 YLNQKIELMSV
+388 YLNQQIELLSV

-414 KLEED
+414 ELEEN
-419 QYLMIADMEGA
+419 QYLVIADMEGA

-435 MGLKEKP
+435 MGLKENP
-442 ELSIKGKTYYPK
+442 ELTIKGKTYYPK

-479 SVKFTEEE
+479 SVKFTEAE
-487 QKKNYLIAD
+487 QKKNYFIAD
-496 YAKDTKAFREEV
+496 YAKDTKAFREEM

-515 LNGKKHDEFSVYFT
+515 LNGKKSDEFSVYFT
-529 TQSAVYDDSIG
+529 TQSSVYDDSIG

-577 KYQILQ
+577 KYRILQ
-583 KLGCDQKQV
+583 KLGCDQKQI
-592 CLGLRKQNGMVFLLP
+592 CRGLRKQNGMVFLLP
-607 VILAAVHSIFG
+607 VILAAVHSVFG

-623 EMLSIYDTE
+623 EMLSIYETK
-632 GTAPAMVLTVLLIGM
+632 GTAPALVLTMILIGM

-658 GCEKIIKEIS
+658 GCEKIVRE

>member
-43 MMEVTKTKAA
+43 MMEVTKIKAA

-115 MGVISLAA
+115 MGVISLVA
-123 GLLVGMG
+123 GLLVGTG

-136 LVVSHL
+136 LMVSHL

-174 ILNTIAVSR
+174 VLNTIAISR

-230 NLKSEFQVLA
+230 NLESEFQVLA

-272 KKMNS
+272 KKINS

-328 DISMVKDMGDGK
+328 DISMVKDLGDGK
-340 TIEEIMAE
+340 TIEEIMEE
-348 KNISGKAFQ
+348 KDISGKDFQ
-357 DTLNLITYE
+357 DTLNLTTYE
-366 LPEVTQG
+366 LPEVTKG
-373 NLVGDAVDREKFGEA
+373 NIVGDAVDRERFGEA
-388 YLNQKIELMSV
+388 YLNQQIELLSV

-414 KLEED
+414 ELEEN
-419 QYLMIADMEGA
+419 QYLVIADMEGA

-435 MGLKEKP
+435 MGLKENP
-442 ELSIKGKTYYPK
+442 ELTIKGKNYYPK

-479 SVKFTEEE
+479 SVKFTEAE
-487 QKKNYLIAD
+487 QKKNYFIAD
-496 YAKDTKAFREEV
+496 YAKDTKAFREEM

-515 LNGKKHDEFSVYFT
+515 LNGEKSDEFSVYFT
-529 TQSAVYDDSIG
+529 TQSSVYDDSIG

-577 KYQILQ
+577 KYRILQ
-583 KLGCDQKQV
+583 RLGCDQKQI
-592 CLGLRKQNGMVFLLP
+592 CRGLRKQNGMVFLLP
-607 VILAAVHSIFG
+607 VILAAVHSVFG

-623 EMLSIYDTE
+623 EMLSIYETK
-632 GTAPAMVLTVLLIGM
+632 GTAPALVLTMILIGM

-658 GCEKIIKEIS
+658 GCEKIVRE

>member
-115 MGVISLAA
+115 MGVISLVA

-136 LVVSHL
+136 LMVSHL

-174 ILNTIAVSR
+174 ILNTIAISR

-230 NLKSEFQVLA
+230 NLESEFQVLA

-272 KKMNS
+272 KKINS

-328 DISMVKDMGDGK
+328 DISMVKDLGDGK
-340 TIEEIMAE
+340 TIEEVMEE
-348 KNISGKAFQ
+348 KDISGKDFQ
-357 DTLNLITYE
+357 DTLNLTTYE
-366 LPEVTQG
+366 LPEVTKG
-373 NLVGDAVDREKFGEA
+373 NIVGDAVDRERFGEA
-388 YLNQKIELMSV
+388 YLNQQIELLSV

-414 KLEED
+414 ELEEN
-419 QYLMIADMEGA
+419 QYLIIADMESA

-435 MGLKEKP
+435 MGLKENP

-479 SVKFTEEE
+479 SVKFTEAE
-487 QKKNYLIAD
+487 QKKNYFIAD
-496 YAKDTKAFREEV
+496 YAKDTKAFREKM

-515 LNGKKHDEFSVYFT
+515 LNGEKRDEFSVYFT
-529 TQSAVYDDSIG
+529 TQSSVYDDSIG
-540 SSAMYIFLGLYLGIC
+540 SSAMYIFLGLYLGTC

-577 KYQILQ
+577 KYRILQ
-583 KLGCDQKQV
+583 KLGCDQKQI
-592 CLGLRKQNGMVFLLP
+592 CRGLRKQNGMVFLLP
-607 VILAAVHSIFG
+607 VILAAVHSVFG

-623 EMLSIYDTE
+623 EMLSIYETK
-632 GTAPAMVLTVLLIGM
+632 GTAPALVLTMILIGM

-658 GCEKIIKEIS
+658 GCEKIVRE

>member
-1 MLFSLSVKNFKK
+1 MLFSLSVKNFRK

-43 MMEVTKTKAA
+43 MMEVTKIKAA

-115 MGVISLAA
+115 MGVISLVA
-123 GLLVGMG
+123 GLLTGMG

-136 LVVSHL
+136 LMVSHL

-174 ILNTIAVSR
+174 ILNTIAISR

-218 GYAYYNVTAGSE
+218 GYAYYNVTAGAE
-230 NLKSEFQVLA
+230 NLESEFQVLA

-259 FMWILGKMPKIYY
+259 FMWILGKMPRIYY
-272 KKMNS
+272 KKINS

-328 DISMVKDMGDGK
+328 DISMVKDLGDGK
-340 TIEEIMAE
+340 TIEEIMEE
-348 KNISGKAFQ
+348 KDISGKDFQ
-357 DTLNLITYE
+357 DTLNLTTYE
-366 LPEVTQG
+366 LPEVTKG
-373 NLVGDAVDREKFGEA
+373 NIVGDAVDRERFGEA
-388 YLNQKIELMSV
+388 YLNQQIELLSV
-399 STYNQAAEKYHLPTY
+399 STYNQAAKKYHLPTY
-414 KLEED
+414 ELEEN
-419 QYLMIADMEGA
+419 QYLVIADMEGA

-435 MGLKEKP
+435 MGLKENP
-442 ELSIKGKTYYPK
+442 ELTIKGKTYYPK

-479 SVKFTEEE
+479 SVKFTEAEK
-487 QKKNYLIAD
+487 KKNYFIAD
-496 YAKDTKAFREEV
+496 YAKDTKAFREEM

-515 LNGKKHDEFSVYFT
+515 LNGEKSDEFSVYFT
-529 TQSAVYDDSIG
+529 TQSSVYDDSIG

-577 KYQILQ
+577 KYRILQ
-583 KLGCDQKQV
+583 KLGCDQKQI
-592 CLGLRKQNGMVFLLP
+592 CRGLRKQNGMVFLLP
-607 VILAAVHSIFG
+607 VILAAVHSVFG

-623 EMLSIYDTE
+623 EMLSIYETK
-632 GTAPAMVLTVLLIGM
+632 GTAPALVLTMILIGM

-658 GCEKIIKEIS
+658 GCEKIVRE

>member
-115 MGVISLAA
+115 MGVISLVA
-123 GLLVGMG
+123 GLLAGMG

-136 LVVSHL
+136 LMVSHL

-218 GYAYYNVTAGSE
+218 GYAYYNVTAGAE
-230 NLKSEFQVLA
+230 NLESEFQVLA

-272 KKMNS
+272 KKINS

-328 DISMVKDMGDGK
+328 DISMVKDLGDGK
-340 TIEEIMAE
+340 TIEEIMEE
-348 KNISGKAFQ
+348 KNISGKDFQ
-357 DTLNLITYE
+357 DTLNLTTYE
-366 LPEVTQG
+366 FPEVTQG
-373 NLVGDAVDREKFGEA
+373 NIVGDAVDRERFGEA
-388 YLNQKIELMSV
+388 YLNQQIELLSV
-399 STYNQAAEKYHLPTY
+399 STYNQVAEKYHLPTY
-414 KLEED
+414 ELEEN
-419 QYLMIADMEGA
+419 QYLIIADMEGA

-435 MGLKEKP
+435 MGLKENP

-479 SVKFTEEE
+479 SVKFTEAE
-487 QKKNYLIAD
+487 QKKNYFIAD
-496 YAKDTKAFREEV
+496 YAKDTKAFREKM

-515 LNGKKHDEFSVYFT
+515 LNGEKRDEFSVYFT
-529 TQSAVYDDSIG
+529 TQSSVYDDSIG

-577 KYQILQ
+577 KYRILQ
-583 KLGCDQKQV
+583 KLGCDQKQI
-592 CLGLRKQNGMVFLLP
+592 CRGLRKQNGMVFLLP
-607 VILAAVHSIFG
+607 VILAAVHSVFG

-623 EMLSIYDTE
+623 EMLSIYETK
-632 GTAPAMVLTVLLIGM
+632 GTAPALVLTVILIGM

-658 GCEKIIKEIS
+658 GCEKIVRE

>member
-115 MGVISLAA
+115 MGVISLVA

-136 LVVSHL
+136 LMVSHL

-174 ILNTIAVSR
+174 ILNTIAICR
-183 TKLIDFMTAGRKKEK
+183 TKLIDFMTEGRKKEK

-230 NLKSEFQVLA
+230 NLESEFQVLA
-240 QVLLGIVGT
+240 QVLFGIVGT

-272 KKMNS
+272 KKINS

-298 LLMFMTIC
+298 LLIFMTIC

-328 DISMVKDMGDGK
+328 DISMVKDLGDGK
-340 TIEEIMAE
+340 TIEEIMEE
-348 KNISGKAFQ
+348 KDISGKDFQ
-357 DTLNLITYE
+357 DTLNLTTYE

-373 NLVGDAVDREKFGEA
+373 NIVGDAVDRERFGEA
-388 YLNQKIELMSV
+388 YLNQQIELLSV

-414 KLEED
+414 ELEEN
-419 QYLMIADMEGA
+419 QYLIIADMESA

-435 MGLKEKP
+435 MGLKENP

-479 SVKFTEEE
+479 SVKFTEAE
-487 QKKNYLIAD
+487 QKKNYFIAD
-496 YAKDTKAFREEV
+496 YAKDTKAFREKM

-515 LNGKKHDEFSVYFT
+515 LNGEKRDEFSVYFT
-529 TQSAVYDDSIG
+529 TQSSVYDDSIG

-577 KYQILQ
+577 KYRILQ
-583 KLGCDQKQV
+583 KLGCDQKQI
-592 CLGLRKQNGMVFLLP
+592 CRGLRKQNGMVFLLP
-607 VILAAVHSIFG
+607 VILAAVHSVFG

-623 EMLSIYDTE
+623 EMLSIYETK
-632 GTAPAMVLTVLLIGM
+632 GTAPALVLTMILIGM

-658 GCEKIIKEIS
+658 GCEKIVRE

>member
-43 MMEVTKTKAA
+43 MMEVTKTKVA

-115 MGVISLAA
+115 MGVISLVA

-136 LVVSHL
+136 LMVSHL

-174 ILNTIAVSR
+174 ILNTIAICR
-183 TKLIDFMTAGRKKEK
+183 TKLIDFMTEGRKKEK

-230 NLKSEFQVLA
+230 NLESEFQVLA
-240 QVLLGIVGT
+240 QVLFGIVGT

-272 KKMNS
+272 KKINS

-328 DISMVKDMGDGK
+328 DISMVKDLGDGK
-340 TIEEIMAE
+340 TIEEVMEE
-348 KNISGKAFQ
+348 KDISGKDFQ
-357 DTLNLITYE
+357 DTLNLTTYE
-366 LPEVTQG
+366 LPEVTKG
-373 NLVGDAVDREKFGEA
+373 NIVGDAVDREKFGEA
-388 YLNQKIELMSV
+388 YLNQQIELISV

-414 KLEED
+414 ELEED
-419 QYLMIADMEGA
+419 QYLVIADMEGA
-430 VGIFN
+430 VGILN
-435 MGLKEKP
+435 MGLKEDP
-442 ELSIKGKTYYPK
+442 ELTIKGKTYYPK
-454 EKTCQD
+454 ENTCQD

-487 QKKNYLIAD
+487 QKKNYFIAD
-496 YAKDTKAFREEV
+496 YAKDTKAFREEM

-515 LNGKKHDEFSVYFT
+515 LNGEKSDEFSVYFT
-529 TQSAVYDDSIG
+529 TQSSVYDDSIG

-577 KYQILQ
+577 KYRILQ
-583 KLGCDQKQV
+583 KLGCDQKQI
-592 CLGLRKQNGMVFLLP
+592 CRGLRKQNGMVFLLP
-607 VILAAVHSIFG
+607 VILAAVHSVFG

-623 EMLSIYDTE
+623 EMLSIYETK
-632 GTAPAMVLTVLLIGM
+632 GTAPALVLTMILIGM

-658 GCEKIIKEIS
+658 GCEKIVRE

>member
-115 MGVISLAA
+115 MGVISLVA
-123 GLLVGMG
+123 GLLAGMG

-136 LVVSHL
+136 LMVSHL

-174 ILNTIAVSR
+174 VLNTIAISR

-211 LLAWGIL
+211 LLACGIL
-218 GYAYYNVTAGSE
+218 GYAYYNVTAGAE
-230 NLKSEFQVLA
+230 NLESEFQVLA

-272 KKMNS
+272 KKINS

-328 DISMVKDMGDGK
+328 DISMVKDLGDGK
-340 TIEEIMAE
+340 TIEEIMEE
-348 KNISGKAFQ
+348 KNISGKDFQ
-357 DTLNLITYE
+357 DTLNLTTYE
-366 LPEVTQG
+366 LPEVTKG
-373 NLVGDAVDREKFGEA
+373 NIVGDVVDREKFGEA
-388 YLNQKIELMSV
+388 YLNQQIELISV

-414 KLEED
+414 ELEED
-419 QYLMIADMEGA
+419 QYLVIADMEGA
-430 VGIFN
+430 VGILN
-435 MGLKEKP
+435 MGLKEDP
-442 ELSIKGKTYYPK
+442 ELTIKGKTYYPK
-454 EKTCQD
+454 ENTCQD

-487 QKKNYLIAD
+487 QKKDYFIAD
-496 YAKDTKAFREEV
+496 YAKDTKAFREEM

-515 LNGKKHDEFSVYFT
+515 LNGEKSDEFSVYFT
-529 TQSAVYDDSIG
+529 TQSSVYDDSIG

-577 KYQILQ
+577 KYRILQ
-583 KLGCDQKQV
+583 KLGCDQKQI
-592 CLGLRKQNGMVFLLP
+592 CRGLRKQNGMVFLLP
-607 VILAAVHSIFG
+607 VILAAVHSVFG

-623 EMLSIYDTE
+623 EMLSIYETK
-632 GTAPAMVLTVLLIGM
+632 GTAPALVLTMILIGM

-658 GCEKIIKEIS
+658 GCEKIVRE

>member
-43 MMEVTKTKAA
+43 MMEVTKIKAA

-115 MGVISLAA
+115 MGVISLVA
-123 GLLVGMG
+123 GLLVGTG

-136 LVVSHL
+136 LMVSHL

-174 ILNTIAVSR
+174 VLNTIAISR

-230 NLKSEFQVLA
+230 NLESEFQVLA

-272 KKMNS
+272 KKINS

-328 DISMVKDMGDGK
+328 DISMVKDLGDGK
-340 TIEEIMAE
+340 TIEEIMEE
-348 KNISGKAFQ
+348 KDISGKDFQ
-357 DTLNLITYE
+357 DTLNLTTYE
-366 LPEVTQG
+366 LPEVTKG
-373 NLVGDAVDREKFGEA
+373 NIVGDAVDRERFGEA
-388 YLNQKIELMSV
+388 YLNQQIELLSV
-399 STYNQAAEKYHLPTY
+399 STYNQAAKKYHLPTY
-414 KLEED
+414 ELEEN
-419 QYLMIADMEGA
+419 QYLVIADMEGA

-435 MGLKEKP
+435 MGLKENP
-442 ELSIKGKTYYPK
+442 ELTIKGKTYYPK

-479 SVKFTEEE
+479 SVKFTEAE
-487 QKKNYLIAD
+487 QKKNYFIAD
-496 YAKDTKAFREEV
+496 YAKDTKAFREEM

-515 LNGKKHDEFSVYFT
+515 LNGEKSDEFSVYFT
-529 TQSAVYDDSIG
+529 TQSSVYDDSIG
-540 SSAMYIFLGLYLGIC
+540 SSAMYIFLGWYLGIC

-577 KYQILQ
+577 KYRILQ
-583 KLGCDQKQV
+583 KLGCDQKQI
-592 CLGLRKQNGMVFLLP
+592 CRGLRKQNGMVFLLP
-607 VILAAVHSIFG
+607 VILAAVHSVFG

-623 EMLSIYDTE
+623 EMLSIYETK
-632 GTAPAMVLTVLLIGM
+632 GTAPALVLTMILIGM

-658 GCEKIIKEIS
+658 GCEKIVRE

>member
-115 MGVISLAA
+115 MGVISLVA

-136 LVVSHL
+136 LMVSHL

-174 ILNTIAVSR
+174 ILNTIAISR

-230 NLKSEFQVLA
+230 NLESEFQVLA
-240 QVLLGIVGT
+240 QVLFGIVGT

-272 KKMNS
+272 KKINS

-298 LLMFMTIC
+298 LLIFMTIC

-328 DISMVKDMGDGK
+328 DISMVKDLGDGK
-340 TIEEIMAE
+340 TIEEIMEE
-348 KNISGKAFQ
+348 KDISGKDFQ
-357 DTLNLITYE
+357 DTLNLTTYE

-373 NLVGDAVDREKFGEA
+373 NIVGDAVDRERFGEA
-388 YLNQKIELMSV
+388 YLNQQIELLSV

-414 KLEED
+414 ELEEN
-419 QYLMIADMEGA
+419 QYLIIADMESA

-435 MGLKEKP
+435 MGLKENP

-479 SVKFTEEE
+479 SVKFTEAE
-487 QKKNYLIAD
+487 QKKNYFIAD
-496 YAKDTKAFREEV
+496 YAKDTKAFREKM

-515 LNGKKHDEFSVYFT
+515 LNGEKRDEFSVYFT
-529 TQSAVYDDSIG
+529 TQSSVYDDSIG
-540 SSAMYIFLGLYLGIC
+540 SSAMYIFLGLYLGTC

-577 KYQILQ
+577 KYRILQ
-583 KLGCDQKQV
+583 KLGCDQKQI
-592 CLGLRKQNGMVFLLP
+592 CRGLRKQNGMVFLLP
-607 VILAAVHSIFG
+607 VILAAVHSVFG

-623 EMLSIYDTE
+623 EMLSIYETK
-632 GTAPAMVLTVLLIGM
+632 GTAPALVFTMILIGM

-658 GCEKIIKEIS
+658 GCEKIVRE

>member
-115 MGVISLAA
+115 MGVISLVA
-123 GLLVGMG
+123 GLLAGMG

-136 LVVSHL
+136 LMVSHL

-152 VISWKAVVKSILYFL
+152 VISWKAMVKSILYFL

-174 ILNTIAVSR
+174 ILNTIAISR
-183 TKLIDFMTAGRKKEK
+183 TKLIDFMTASRKKEK

-218 GYAYYNVTAGSE
+218 GYAYYNVTAGAE
-230 NLKSEFQVLA
+230 NLESEFQVLA

-272 KKMNS
+272 KKINS

-328 DISMVKDMGDGK
+328 DISMVKDLGDGK
-340 TIEEIMAE
+340 TIEKVMEE
-348 KNISGKAFQ
+348 KNISRKDFQ
-357 DTLNLITYE
+357 DTLNFITYE

-373 NLVGDAVDREKFGEA
+373 NIVGDAVDRERFGEA
-388 YLNQKIELMSV
+388 YLNQQIELLSV

-414 KLEED
+414 ELEEN
-419 QYLMIADMEGA
+419 QYLIIADMEGA

-435 MGLKEKP
+435 MGLKENP

-479 SVKFTEEE
+479 SVKFTEAE
-487 QKKNYLIAD
+487 QKKNYFIAD
-496 YAKDTKAFREEV
+496 YAKDTKAFREEM
-508 DEEFFER
+508 DEKFFER
-515 LNGKKHDEFSVYFT
+515 LNGEKSDEFSVYFT
-529 TQSAVYDDSIG
+529 TQSSVYDDSIG

-577 KYQILQ
+577 KYRILQ
-583 KLGCDQKQV
+583 KLGCDQKQI
-592 CLGLRKQNGMVFLLP
+592 CRGLRKQNGMVFLLP
-607 VILAAVHSIFG
+607 VILAAVHSVFG

-623 EMLSIYDTE
+623 EMLSIYETK
-632 GTAPAMVLTVLLIGM
+632 GTAPALVLTMILIGM

-658 GCEKIIKEIS
+658 GCEKIVRE

>member
-70 FILGYLIVYASRF
+70 LILGYLIVYASRF

-115 MGVISLAA
+115 MGVISLVA
-123 GLLVGMG
+123 GLLAGMG

-136 LVVSHL
+136 LMVSHL

-174 ILNTIAVSR
+174 LLNTIAVSR
-183 TKLIDFMTAGRKKEK
+183 TKLIDFMTASRKKEK

-211 LLAWGIL
+211 LLACGIL
-218 GYAYYNVTAGSE
+218 GYAYYNVTAGAE
-230 NLKSEFQVLA
+230 NLESEFQVLA

-272 KKMNS
+272 KKINS

-328 DISMVKDMGDGK
+328 DISMVKDLGDGK
-340 TIEEIMAE
+340 TIEKVMEE
-348 KNISGKAFQ
+348 KNISRKDFQ
-357 DTLNLITYE
+357 DTLNFITYE

-373 NLVGDAVDREKFGEA
+373 NIVGDAVDRERFGEA
-388 YLNQKIELMSV
+388 YLNQQIELLSV

-414 KLEED
+414 ELEEN
-419 QYLMIADMEGA
+419 QYLIIADMEGA

-435 MGLKEKP
+435 MGLKENP

-479 SVKFTEEE
+479 SVKFTEAE
-487 QKKNYLIAD
+487 QKKNYFIAD
-496 YAKDTKAFREEV
+496 YAKDTKAFREEM
-508 DEEFFER
+508 DEKFFER
-515 LNGKKHDEFSVYFT
+515 LNGEKSDEFSVYFT
-529 TQSAVYDDSIG
+529 TQSSVYDDSIG

-577 KYQILQ
+577 KYRILQ
-583 KLGCDQKQV
+583 KLGCDQKQI
-592 CLGLRKQNGMVFLLP
+592 CRGLRKQNGMVFLLP
-607 VILAAVHSIFG
+607 VILAAVHSVFG

-623 EMLSIYDTE
+623 EMLSIYETK
-632 GTAPAMVLTVLLIGM
+632 GTAPALVLTMILIGM

-658 GCEKIIKEIS
+658 GCEKIVRE

>member
-115 MGVISLAA
+115 MGVISLVA

-136 LVVSHL
+136 LMVSHL

-174 ILNTIAVSR
+174 ILNTIAISR

-230 NLKSEFQVLA
+230 NLESEFQVLA
-240 QVLLGIVGT
+240 QVLFGIVGT

-272 KKMNS
+272 KKINS

-298 LLMFMTIC
+298 LLIFMTIC

-328 DISMVKDMGDGK
+328 DISMVKDLGDGK
-340 TIEEIMAE
+340 TIEEIMEE
-348 KNISGKAFQ
+348 KDISGKDFQ
-357 DTLNLITYE
+357 DTLNLTTYE

-373 NLVGDAVDREKFGEA
+373 NIVGDAVDRERFGEA
-388 YLNQKIELMSV
+388 YLNQQIELLSV

-414 KLEED
+414 ELEEN
-419 QYLMIADMEGA
+419 QYLIIADMESA

-435 MGLKEKP
+435 MGLKENP

-479 SVKFTEEE
+479 SVKFTEAE
-487 QKKNYLIAD
+487 QKKNYFIAD
-496 YAKDTKAFREEV
+496 YAKDTKAFREKM

-515 LNGKKHDEFSVYFT
+515 LNGEKRDEFSVYFT
-529 TQSAVYDDSIG
+529 TQSSVYDDSIG
-540 SSAMYIFLGLYLGIC
+540 SSAMYIFLGLYLGTC

-577 KYQILQ
+577 KYRILQ
-583 KLGCDQKQV
+583 KLGCDQKQI
-592 CLGLRKQNGMVFLLP
+592 CRGLRKQNGMVFLLP
-607 VILAAVHSIFG
+607 VILAAVHSVFG

-623 EMLSIYDTE
+623 EMLSIYETK
-632 GTAPAMVLTVLLIGM
+632 GTAPALVLTMILIGM

-658 GCEKIIKEIS
+658 GCEKIVRE

>member
-115 MGVISLAA
+115 MGVISLVA
-123 GLLVGMG
+123 GLLVGTG

-136 LVVSHL
+136 LMVSHL

-174 ILNTIAVSR
+174 VLNTIAISR

-230 NLKSEFQVLA
+230 NLESEFQVLA

-272 KKMNS
+272 KKINS

-321 AKKLAPV
+321 AKRLAPV
-328 DISMVKDMGDGK
+328 DISMVKDLGDGK
-340 TIEEIMAE
+340 TIEEIMEE
-348 KNISGKAFQ
+348 KDISGKDFQ
-357 DTLNLITYE
+357 DTLNLTTYE
-366 LPEVTQG
+366 LPEVTKG
-373 NLVGDAVDREKFGEA
+373 NIVGDAVDRERFGEA
-388 YLNQKIELMSV
+388 YLNQQIELLSV

-414 KLEED
+414 ELEEN
-419 QYLMIADMEGA
+419 QYLVIADMEGA

-435 MGLKEKP
+435 MGLKENP
-442 ELSIKGKTYYPK
+442 ELTIKGKTYYPK

-479 SVKFTEEE
+479 SVKFTEAE
-487 QKKNYLIAD
+487 QKKNYFIAD
-496 YAKDTKAFREEV
+496 YAKDTKAFREEM

-515 LNGKKHDEFSVYFT
+515 LNGEKSDEFSVYFT
-529 TQSAVYDDSIG
+529 TQSSVYDDSIG

-577 KYQILQ
+577 KYRILQ
-583 KLGCDQKQV
+583 KLGCDQKQI
-592 CLGLRKQNGMVFLLP
+592 CRGLRKQNGMVFLLP
-607 VILAAVHSIFG
+607 VILAAVHSVFG

-623 EMLSIYDTE
+623 EMLSIYETK
-632 GTAPAMVLTVLLIGM
+632 GTAPALVLTMILIGM

-658 GCEKIIKEIS
+658 GCEKIVRE

>member
-43 MMEVTKTKAA
+43 MMEVTKIKAA

-115 MGVISLAA
+115 MGVISLVA
-123 GLLVGMG
+123 GLLVGTG

-136 LVVSHL
+136 LMVSHL

-174 ILNTIAVSR
+174 VLNTIAISR

-230 NLKSEFQVLA
+230 NLESEFQVLA

-259 FMWILGKMPKIYY
+259 FMWIFGKMPKIYY
-272 KKMNS
+272 KKINS

-328 DISMVKDMGDGK
+328 DISMVKDLGDGK
-340 TIEEIMAE
+340 TIEEIMEE
-348 KNISGKAFQ
+348 KDISGKDFQ
-357 DTLNLITYE
+357 DTLNLTTYE
-366 LPEVTQG
+366 LPEVTKG
-373 NLVGDAVDREKFGEA
+373 NIVGDAVDRERFGEA
-388 YLNQKIELMSV
+388 YLNQQIELLSV

-414 KLEED
+414 ELEEN
-419 QYLMIADMEGA
+419 QYLVIADMEGA

-435 MGLKEKP
+435 MGLKENP
-442 ELSIKGKTYYPK
+442 ELTIKGKTYYPK

-460 GFLMMNYDP
+460 EFLMMNYDP

-479 SVKFTEEE
+479 SVKFTEAEK
-487 QKKNYLIAD
+487 KKNYFIAD
-496 YAKDTKAFREEV
+496 YAKDTKAFQEEM

-515 LNGKKHDEFSVYFT
+515 LNGEKSDEFSVYFT
-529 TQSAVYDDSIG
+529 TQSSVYDDSIG

-577 KYQILQ
+577 KYRILQ
-583 KLGCDQKQV
+583 KLGCDQKQI
-592 CLGLRKQNGMVFLLP
+592 CRGLRKQNGMVFLLP
-607 VILAAVHSIFG
+607 VILAAVHSVFG

-623 EMLSIYDTE
+623 EMLSIYETK
-632 GTAPAMVLTVLLIGM
+632 GTAPALVLTMILIGM

-658 GCEKIIKEIS
+658 GCEKIVRE

>member
-115 MGVISLAA
+115 MGVISLVA

-136 LVVSHL
+136 LMVSHL

-167 IIYTVVM
+167 IIYTLVM
-174 ILNTIAVSR
+174 ILNTIAICR
-183 TKLIDFMTAGRKKEK
+183 TKLIDFMTEGRKKEK

-230 NLKSEFQVLA
+230 NLESEFQVLA
-240 QVLLGIVGT
+240 QVLFGIVGT

-272 KKMNS
+272 KKINS

-298 LLMFMTIC
+298 LLIFMTIC

-328 DISMVKDMGDGK
+328 DISMVKDLGDGK
-340 TIEEIMAE
+340 TIEEVMEE
-348 KNISGKAFQ
+348 KDISGKDFQ
-357 DTLNLITYE
+357 DTLNLTTYE

-373 NLVGDAVDREKFGEA
+373 NIVGDAVDREKFGEA
-388 YLNQKIELMSV
+388 YLNQQIELISV

-414 KLEED
+414 ELEED
-419 QYLMIADMEGA
+419 QYLVIADMEGA
-430 VGIFN
+430 VGILN
-435 MGLKEKP
+435 MGLKEDP

-479 SVKFTEEE
+479 SVKFTEAE
-487 QKKNYLIAD
+487 QKKNYFIAD
-496 YAKDTKAFREEV
+496 YAKDTKAFREKM

-515 LNGKKHDEFSVYFT
+515 LNGEKRDEFSVYFT
-529 TQSAVYDDSIG
+529 TQSSVYDDSIG

-577 KYQILQ
+577 KHRILQ
-583 KLGCDQKQV
+583 KLGCDQKQI
-592 CLGLRKQNGMVFLLP
+592 CRGLRKQNGMVFLLP
-607 VILAAVHSIFG
+607 VILAAVHSVFG
-618 IQVCM
+618 IQVCI
-623 EMLSIYDTE
+623 EMLSIYETK
-632 GTAPAMVLTVLLIGM
+632 GTAPALVLTMILIGM

-658 GCEKIIKEIS
+658 GCEKIVRE